1 MLNKVTLIGRLGA
14 DPEIRYMPS
23 GSGIA
28 TLNVATTRRWKDK
41 QSGER
46 KEETE
51 WHRVTFFGPVAKVC
65 GEYLKKGS
73 QVYIEGR
80 IKTDKYQKDGVDV
93 YRTGIIGEQMNMLD
107 GKQGGDSNAAPSQQ
121 SQQPTDAQAEM
132 SPGYDDYNDDIP
144 FSSINTYIKN
154 HLI

>member
-1 MLNKVTLIGRLGA
+1 MLNKVMLIGRLGA

-23 GSGIA
+23 GDSIA
-28 TLNVATTRRWKDK
+28 TLNVATSRRWKDRN
-41 QSGER
+41 SGER

-65 GEYLKKGS
+65 GDYLKKGS

-107 GKQGGDSNAAPSQQ
+107 SRSGGTANYSDNSPPASSHDNRQSAPAAASGPQ
-121 SQQPTDAQAEM
+121 STPA
-132 SPGYDDYNDDIP
+132 SYDDFDDDIP
-144 FSSINTYIKN
+144 F
-154 HLI
+154 

>member
-1 MLNKVTLIGRLGA
+1 MLNKVMLIGRLGA

-23 GSGIA
+23 GDPIA
-28 TLNVATTRRWKDK
+28 TLNLATSRRWKDRN
-41 QSGER
+41 SGER

-73 QVYIEGR
+73 QVYVEGR

-107 GKQGGDSNAAPSQQ
+107 SRSGGTANYSDNAPPASSYDNRPSGPATSSQPAPAS
-121 SQQPTDAQAEM
+121 
-132 SPGYDDYNDDIP
+132 YDDFDDDIP
-144 FSSINTYIKN
+144 F
-154 HLI
+154 